1 MEGHTMGIKTSIV
14 GQPTDNH
21 VTVEAK
27 YKNGYTQYYYV
38 NKDKADSFQKELP
51 KNKNKQYWISTG
63 MLVGAVATA
72 ITVPGWIIKDS
83 TKKLFKIGAEIIS
96 GLALGMLTSRIS
108 YNINTKVNQKFLDK
122 YDAKEIKMNSNN

>member
-1 MEGHTMGIKTSIV
+1 
-14 GQPTDNH
+14 
-21 VTVEAK
+21 
-27 YKNGYTQYYYV
+27 
-38 NKDKADSFQKELP
+38 
-51 KNKNKQYWISTG
+51 